1 MAFIILSTT
10 IIKQVQQLLRKNSHV
25 FISGDRQSPHLCT
38 RAANALPLPQA
49 SLGLLI
55 KDKMSHQTET
65 WQTEPSGKLV
75 MMGNMRALLP
85 WVRETDFPAQAIC
98 SSQGHFQNNQGELWS
113 HMVLFTGQLNSGLLV
128 LCWVGQNL
136 HLDFS

>member
-1 MAFIILSTT
+1 MQVDSLPTELSGKPYLDGIYCPFYH

-25 FISGDRQSPHLCT
+25 LISGDRQNPHLCT
-38 RAANALPLPQA
+38 RAANAFPLPQA

-85 WVRETDFPAQAIC
+85 WVRETDFLLRPSAHLRGTFRITKENFGAT
-98 SSQGHFQNNQGELWS
+98 WS
-113 HMVLFTGQLNSGLLV
+113 
-128 LCWVGQNL
+128 
-136 HLDFS
+136 FSPGN